1 MTLGLLGKKKGMAQ
15 IFDKNGSAVAVTLL
29 EVGPCTIV
37 QKKTKERDGYEALQ
51 LGYVET
57 REKRLNKARLG
68 HLKSKKCPPFKCLKE
83 FRGADLTSFVEGQV
97 LKVEAF
103 KVGEK
108 IEVRGRVKGRG
119 FQGVIR
125 RHGHSGGPDA
135 HGSRFHRA
143 PGSLGQNS
151 LPSRVYK
158 NVKLPGHMGCN
169 QVLMQGL
176 EVVEV
181 LPEENLLLVK
191 GAIPGARNNVVEI
204 YNGAP
209 DFAARFHAEAKEV
222 GPASSERESEA

>member
-1 MTLGLLGKKKGMAQ
+1 MAFGLLGKKKGMAQ
-15 IFDKNGSAVAVTLL
+15 IFDKKGSAVAVTVI
-29 EVGPCTIV
+29 EVGPCTVV

-51 LGYVET
+51 LGYEET
-57 REKRLNKARLG
+57 REKRLNKPKLG
-68 HLKSKKCPPFKCLKE
+68 HLKSKNVPLFKCLKE
-83 FRGADLTSFVEGQV
+83 FQGADLTSFAEGQV
-97 LKVEAF
+97 LKVGAF
-103 KVGEK
+103 KAGEK
-108 IEVRGRVKGRG
+108 IAVRGTVKGRG
-119 FQGVIR
+119 FQGVIK

-158 NVKLPGHMGCN
+158 NMKLPGHMGCN
-169 QVLMQGL
+169 QVLTQGL

-191 GAIPGARNNVVEI
+191 GAIPGCRNNIVEI

-209 DFAARFHAEAKEV
+209 DFTARFHIEAKEV
-222 GPASSERESEA
+222 EAASSEKGSEA